1 MTVSMLS
8 MWIFRVGFSYILGQ
22 YLHME
27 LVGVWLAMIIDWIV
41 RSAVFLFRYVRG
53 RWKAIRVID

>member
-22 YLHME
+22 YFGMK
-27 LVGVWLAMIIDWIV
+27 LVGVWLAMIIDWVV
-41 RSAVFLFRYVRG
+41 RASFFIFRYVRG
-53 RWKAIRVID
+53 RWKVIRVID